1 MVCFDGGFWF
11 GLIVLLLHDVI
22 SPGVLCVI
30 IICFNCCLLV
40 IACVMLVLNFCLLV
54 AAVGSFNCWLG
65 LLVWFVLV

>member
-1 MVCFDGGFWF
+1 MVCFGGGFWF

-40 IACVMLVLNFCLLV
+40 VACVMLVLNFLF
-54 AAVGSFNCWLG
+54 VGCCS
-65 LLVWFVLV
+65 WFV